1 MAKFTL
7 DQITEALEA
16 VVRAR
21 GEDYMYQQDFSNGSS
36 SCKYIAR
43 SISRG
48 RVIPACIVGAT
59 MSYLGVSDSTLRR
72 WDNTPTGSS
81 VIDIETTL
89 IPEDA
94 KLALQKAQEVQDRG
108 NTWGNALQAYKTR
121 VAQGYA
127 PSV

>member
-16 VVRAR
+16 VVRER
-21 GEDYMYQQDFSNGSS
+21 GDGYMYQQDFSNGSS

-43 SISRG
+43 SISKG

-72 WDNTPTGSS
+72 WDNNVGGTS
-81 VIDIETTL
+81 ILDIQTNL

-94 KLALQKAQEVQDRG
+94 QIALQEAQSVQDRG
-108 NTWGNALQAYKTR
+108 NTWGNALQAYKAK
-121 VAQGYA
+121 VA
-127 PSV
+127 SV